1 MEAREKVDMRE
12 LLELDQKLFPKL
24 PQGGQAE
31 WMMPMAYALGHKENQ
46 MNEMNVIRRLNNQ
59 PVLPLSTDTILL
71 LYGEL
76 VKGSGE
82 RAEYKRENN
91 YIESRNYLYVP
102 ASADM
107 VEEEMDKLCQKY
119 GYLTAIVPEQAED
132 ILKFLLEF
140 ICIHPFA
147 NGNGRLSA
155 LLVQWLLKK
164 TGYQCA
170 FYLPYDIVM
179 HRIRASEYQRE
190 IIRASGC
197 FYGMK
202 PYEFEPFIAHQKT
215 ILRQS
220 YETLE
225 AAVRKL

>member
-1 MEAREKVDMRE
+1 MGVFYNPMMSRPDPNLLWLIQWLVEQGAKINAKTVSGETVLHYAAWSGNVKLVEWLIKEKG
-12 LLELDQKLFPKL
+12 LKIN
-24 PQGGQAE
+24 A
-31 WMMPMAYALGHKENQ
+31 
-46 MNEMNVIRRLNNQ
+46 
-59 PVLPLSTDTILL
+59 
-71 LYGEL
+71 
-76 VKGSGE
+76 KGSIEWSVLHFAAE
-82 RAEYKRENN
+82 R
-91 YIESRNYLYVP
+91 
-102 ASADM
+102 
-107 VEEEMDKLCQKY
+107 
-119 GYLTAIVPEQAED
+119 GH
-132 ILKFLLEF
+132 LE
-140 ICIHPFA
+140 
-147 NGNGRLSA
+147 
-155 LLVQWLLKK
+155 LVQWLLKK

-202 PYEFEPFIAHQKT
+202 PYEFEPFIAHQKA